1 MPLPSRRH
9 GREKASESEG
19 RSQCTGEGERIRW
32 TMDDRSARE
41 KATNPMDNRYS
52 LLSRNT
58 NEQRTIVSYYYTF
71 MVWLLL
77 LFHRVPQVMED
88 DGSSVRETGVT
99 ETKSKEFSGFVCWSA
114 RGCLDG

>member
-1 MPLPSRRH
+1 MALPSRRH
-9 GREKASESEG
+9 DREKASESEG
-19 RSQCTGEGERIRW
+19 R
-32 TMDDRSARE
+32 
-41 KATNPMDNRYS
+41 S

-99 ETKSKEFSGFVCWSA
+99 ENKSKEFIWIRLLVG
-114 RGCLDG
+114 